1 MNRIRVLHVRF
12 VEVQCQVLFCAKIAH
27 STSWTMSNQL
37 EHTDVLSGWWLV
49 GVACRVGD
57 PSAGSWVK
65 IDMCRGCWGQAWPS
79 NIMSEEHVTGT
90 KRRSHQFGGNSRCPN
105 PRKGDFQICF
115 GGNGTCPNLR
125 KTANPDLFG
134 GKWNMSGFRQKCIA
148 RSVWGNWVSLD
159 LRKSVFQDLFGGN
172 LGLSG
177 SQKKKIG

>member
-1 MNRIRVLHVRF
+1 MNNLNV
-12 VEVQCQVLFCAKIAH
+12 KP
-27 STSWTMSNQL
+27 TWTHGCL
-37 EHTDVLSGWWLV
+37 IGLVVGWCCLSGWWPFR
-49 GVACRVGD
+49 RVISENWHVPRLLGTT
-57 PSAGSWVK
+57 VTIK
-65 IDMCRGCWGQAWPS
+65 HQTS
-79 NIMSEEHVTGT
+79 NIKHHVRGACHKEKITLTWIWGD
-90 KRRSHQFGGNSRCPN
+90 SRCPN

-115 GGNGTCPNLR
+115 GGNGACPNLR
-125 KTANPDLFG
+125 KSAVPDLFG